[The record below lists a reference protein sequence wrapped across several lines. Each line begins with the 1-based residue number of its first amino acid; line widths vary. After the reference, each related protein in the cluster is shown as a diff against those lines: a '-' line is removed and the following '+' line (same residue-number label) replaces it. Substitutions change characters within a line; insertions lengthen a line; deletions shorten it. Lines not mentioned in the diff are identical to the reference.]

1 MDEPFLGRRA
11 GETLS
16 ATEPPDDLAPVRAQS
31 AAAPSRPWFGFVLR
45 DAPYI
50 IMLVL
55 ALGGVGYAG
64 ITRKA
69 IVGYWDL
76 LAPVFG
82 VIVLIVGWQHAP
94 DRRARIRLAWTQALH
109 WLAFLVA
116 MRVLYMPTVRGV
128 VNTNSR
134 GLDVLVLLALGT
146 FVAGV
151 HALSWR
157 ICVVGAFLA
166 LAVPAIAWLEQSV
179 LLVALGTLLLLA
191 VVAVFWW
198 AWKREPR
205 AA

>member
-69 IVGYWDL
+69 IVGYWNI
-76 LAPVFG
+76 LARCS
-82 VIVLIVGWQHAP
+82 A
-94 DRRARIRLAWTQALH
+94 
-109 WLAFLVA
+109 
-116 MRVLYMPTVRGV
+116 
-128 VNTNSR
+128 
-134 GLDVLVLLALGT
+134 
-146 FVAGV
+146 
-151 HALSWR
+151 
-157 ICVVGAFLA
+157 
-166 LAVPAIAWLEQSV
+166 
-179 LLVALGTLLLLA
+179 
-191 VVAVFWW
+191 
-198 AWKREPR
+198 
-205 AA
+205 